1 MISCPNYYA
10 YKDTKKRLVAGLWL
24 FALGSWLLAVG
35 SWLLALITPMAPIAL
50 IALIAPITPAN
61 SQQLTAKSQLSR
73 YRADR

>member
-24 FALGSWLLAVG
+24 LALG
-35 SWLLALITPMAPIAL
+35 SWLLALITPMAL
-50 IALIAPITPAN
+50 IAPIAPITPAKG
-61 SQQLTAKSQLSR
+61 QQPRAKSQLSR

>member
-1 MISCPNYYA
+1 MISCPNSYG

-24 FALGSWLLAVG
+24 LAVS

-50 IALIAPITPAN
+50 IAPIVPITPAKG
-61 SQQLTAKSQLSR
+61 QQLTAKGQLRR